1 MKLSDLY
8 VVEEEEVSLELTAL
22 LLNINPGYNEE
33 LMNMRQTRAEGYEDG
48 EAAGMIKG
56 EAIGRQQIN
65 QLNILL
71 EEQNRTVDIIKAAN
85 DPEYQKKLLEE
96 FSL

>member
-1 MKLSDLY
+1 MRTLRKMRIC
-8 VVEEEEVSLELTAL
+8 T
-22 LLNINPGYNEE
+22 GHNEE
-33 LMNMRQTRAEGYEDG
+33 LMNMRQTHAEGYEDG

-56 EAIGRQQIN
+56 EAIGRQRIN

>member
-1 MKLSDLY
+1 MRIC
-8 VVEEEEVSLELTAL
+8 T
-22 LLNINPGYNEE
+22 GHNEE

-71 EEQNRTVDIIKAAN
+71 EEQNRKAAN

>member
-1 MKLSDLY
+1 
-8 VVEEEEVSLELTAL
+8 
-22 LLNINPGYNEE
+22 
-33 LMNMRQTRAEGYEDG
+33 MNMRQSLAEGFEDG